1 MRLSLAEPNNLRAT
15 APNMPEFLSRPLRVV
30 PPNQM
35 HDRQSSPTHS
45 NCGAFRAWQGAT
57 ANAPMSGPAGCGEIG
72 GGRTLVNRQWH
83 ADRRPLARNH
93 ALVNVWQPTIGCQSG
108 PIERVS
114 AAPPPRDACGA
125 NHQGYAYGFSDTF
138 PS

>member
-1 MRLSLAEPNNLRAT
+1 MRLSLEEPNILRAT

-72 GGRTLVNRQWH
+72 GGRTLVNRQ
-83 ADRRPLARNH
+83 RPVIGRNH
-93 ALVNVWQPTIGCQSG
+93 ALVGSADGWVGCREPASHGAVNARCRHNFSRLIIQWLT
-108 PIERVS
+108 
-114 AAPPPRDACGA
+114 RDGLRW
-125 NHQGYAYGFSDTF
+125 
-138 PS
+138 

>member
-1 MRLSLAEPNNLRAT
+1 LIGRTEYLAGYGAEHAGVPFSSAAGGAAEPNA
-15 APNMPEFLSRPLRVV
+15 RPA
-30 PPNQM
+30 M
-35 HDRQSSPTHS
+35 SPTHS

-125 NHQGYAYGFSDTF
+125 NHQGYAYG
-138 PS
+138 